1 MIICCTD
8 NVFAHDV
15 VDVDLRG
22 GVSVDVDIVVCR
34 VWVEMYCAV
43 VGGCGV
49 D

>member
-1 MIICCTD
+1 MVACCAHD
-8 NVFAHDV
+8 EFSHDV
-15 VDVDLRG
+15 VDVDLMCG
-22 GVSVDVDIVVCR
+22 ISVDVDIVVCR